1 MGKTKTKI
9 IDDSKPVEEV
19 KKPQVKDAKKPKDA
33 LAASLLEELNKEFG
47 EVEKKPEKE
56 KSPKGEEESKKIEK
70 KSVQV
75 EEKKA
80 EKETPKP
87 GKVKPRS
94 KKYKEIASLID
105 PNQKYKLLEAIELA
119 KKTAYSKF
127 PGTMEAHINTHF
139 KNIRGLVSLPFAS
152 GKKLTIL
159 AFPPSSKTSEG
170 QVEELEEMGV
180 MVGTDEK
187 IAELEKGK
195 GINFDVLVTTP
206 EWMSKLAKVARV
218 LGPKGLMPN
227 PKNGTISD
235 DLKKT
240 VAELQGGKVEY
251 KTEAN
256 NQVIHLGVGKVNQPA
271 EEIAANIKILFSII
285 GKSKIKKIT
294 LSPTMGAGVKVDL
307 ASI

>member
-9 IDDSKPVEEV
+9 IDDSVKAEV
-19 KKPQVKDAKKPKDA
+19 NPSTNAQGRGKAPRDA
-33 LAASLLEELNKEFG
+33 LAASLLEELNKEYG
-47 EVEKKPEKE
+47 EVEKKPEKPTPIKESE
-56 KSPKGEEESKKIEK
+56 KSKEESKLEK
-70 KSVQV
+70 SKT
-75 EEKKA
+75 
-80 EKETPKP
+80 KEAPKQA
-87 GKVKPRS
+87 KVKPRS
-94 KKYKEIASLID
+94 KKYQEVASLVD
-105 PNQKYKLLEAIELA
+105 PNQKYKLTEAIELA
-119 KKTAYSKF
+119 KKTAYSKSK
-127 PGTMEAHINTHF
+127 GTMEAHINTNF

-159 AFPPSSKTSEG
+159 AFGKDAKDSGADFIGDE
-170 QVEELEEMGV
+170 
-180 MVGTDEK
+180 EK

-195 GINFDVLVTTP
+195 GINFDVVVTTP

-240 VAELQGGKVEY
+240 VAELQGGKIEY
-251 KTEAN
+251 KTEPN
-256 NQVIHLGVGKVNQPA
+256 NQVIHLGVGKVDQPA
-271 EEIAANIKILFSII
+271 EEIAANIKLLFSTI

-294 LSPTMGAGVKVDL
+294 LSPTMGVGVKVDL